1 MKSTAK
7 IPAATVRTA
16 TPATKKPPAGIGS
29 LFGKSNK
36 LWMLIGIGIMVLG
49 FLLMAGGAS
58 KDPNVFNP
66 NEVYGA
72 RRITIAPIL
81 ILAGLVIE
89 IIAIFRQPK
98 TSEPIS

>member
-7 IPAATVRTA
+7 IPTAAAKASTST
-16 TPATKKPPAGIGS
+16 TKKQPAGIGS

-36 LWMLIGIGIMVLG
+36 LWMLIGIGVMVVG